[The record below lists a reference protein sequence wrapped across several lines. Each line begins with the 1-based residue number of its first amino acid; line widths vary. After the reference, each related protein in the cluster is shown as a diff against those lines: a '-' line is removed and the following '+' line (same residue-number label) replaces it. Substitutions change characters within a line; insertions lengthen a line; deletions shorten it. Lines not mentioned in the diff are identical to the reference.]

1 MSLIGVSPLL
11 SPDLLHA
18 LASMG
23 HGDEIVI
30 GDANFPSASVAGAT
44 LKGAPISGHG
54 CASIPALLDA
64 VLTLFPLDTYNFNP
78 VLVMEVQS
86 RDRNKGMKVRVKI
99 YILHT

>member
-1 MSLIGVSPLL
+1 MSLIGVSPLM

-30 GDANFPSASVAGAT
+30 GDANFPSASVAGVT
-44 LKGAPISGHG
+44 SKGGPISGHG

-86 RDRNKGMKVRVKI
+86 RDRNKGIKVNLKTK
-99 YILHT
+99 YIH